1 VQLFASK
8 NPNLLG
14 VDISSTAIKL
24 LELGPSGNGYRVESY
39 AVEPLPP
46 NAIGDKNIADVDVV
60 GEAIGRALAKSGS
73 RTKTAACAVPGSTV
87 ITKVITVGAE
97 LSEDEIGSQIE
108 LEADQHIP
116 FPLEEVR
123 LDYEVLGPNQRQ
135 PDRVDVLL
143 AASRSENVE
152 QRVAALQAGGL
163 TAKVV
168 DIETFALENAFNLLI
183 QADNVSTNAT
193 VAILDVG
200 ASITTLTVSQNNKVV
215 YTREQAFGGRQL
227 TEEIQ
232 RRYGL
237 TYEEAGKRKRLG
249 GLPDNYG
256 PEVLEP
262 FKEAMAQQI
271 NRALQFFYANSQLSG
286 VDKIFLAGGC
296 AMIPGAAELIA
307 FKTGNPVVIANPFK
321 NMDIGNKVRKE
332 VLLSDAPAMMVACG
346 LALRSFN

>member
-1 VQLFASK
+1 MQLFASK
-8 NPNLLG
+8 NPTLLG
-14 VDISSTAIKL
+14 VDISTTAIKL
-24 LELGPSGNGYRVESY
+24 LELGPAGDGFRVESY

-46 NAIGDKNIADVDVV
+46 NAIGDKNITDVEVV
-60 GEAIGRALAKSGS
+60 GEAIARAVTKSGT

-97 LSEDEIGSQIE
+97 LSENEVESQIQ

-116 FPLEEVR
+116 FPLDEVN
-123 LDYEVLGPNQRQ
+123 LDFEVLGPNERQ

-152 QRVAALQAGGL
+152 QRVSALQAGGL

-183 QADNVSTNAT
+183 QGDKVGNKAT

-200 ASITTLTVSQNNKVV
+200 ASITTLTVSQNGKVV

-232 RRYGL
+232 RRYG
-237 TYEEAGKRKRLG
+237 RL
-249 GLPDNYG
+249 
-256 PEVLEP
+256 VTH
-262 FKEAMAQQI
+262 FI
-271 NRALQFFYANSQLSG
+271 ALNQ
-286 VDKIFLAGGC
+286 
-296 AMIPGAAELIA
+296 
-307 FKTGNPVVIANPFK
+307 
-321 NMDIGNKVRKE
+321 
-332 VLLSDAPAMMVACG
+332 
-346 LALRSFN
+346 